1 MKRTSIILTLPVI
14 IMSAYGIAEAKYL
27 TSSEA
32 LERVWQDGSG
42 PARIKSSHPSM
53 VLSKSLKVQTSNQDG
68 LYIFKNID
76 GEGFMV
82 APADDALPAVF
93 GYSDKNSIDADNL
106 APGLIWLFN
115 QYLAEVE
122 SAAEI
127 GSGFS
132 TRADYNDVSKAPIE
146 ALLKSQW
153 DQNAPYNRNT
163 PMTKEGGSRHSAS
176 GCVATAMAQI
186 MYYYKY
192 PAVGTGVA
200 TATWAG
206 GEVSANL
213 AEYAFD
219 WDNMIDV
226 YKSGQYSEEQGQAV
240 ADLMYACGL
249 AVGSEYA
256 STTTANTVKEV
267 TALCENFGYS
277 KEMRYYYHD
286 FMVSESEWEDLIYA
300 SLSRSHPVAFAGGE
314 EDGGG
319 HSFVCD
325 GYDGNGYYHFNW
337 GWGGDSDGYFL
348 LNQLNPK
355 NQGTGGSADGYNDR
369 QLIITDIHPAEDGET
384 FEYQQPIFWYRGD
397 FVFNDGVRFNG
408 SGRSNGK
415 STGFYNRS
423 PYSAEFYFGIY
434 IVDSDGNGQFKMKDP
449 KTYAYGKGTTGMT
462 FSTLGKDLGD
472 GVYDIYPIYFAN
484 DDQYLTYMYHEVGK
498 NDYLT
503 FTIVN
508 DEIVSVEPG
517 YSETTE
523 PGAVASISDN
533 GIMIIAD
540 SQTGGIRIEGVST
553 PTDVNI
559 FTLSGE
565 AAIFSQRI
573 TTDRTI
579 ALHALSEDVYIV
591 VASNRTGIAT
601 LKFRKK

>member
-1 MKRTSIILTLPVI
+1 MNKTLSIVALGAMTMAIVAPMEAKKISPEDALGRIKNNRQFSAGLNFQDTTLTLSKTIYTPNI
-14 IMSAYGIAEAKYL
+14 KEEA
-27 TSSEA
+27 
-32 LERVWQDGSG
+32 V
-42 PARIKSSHPSM
+42 
-53 VLSKSLKVQTSNQDG
+53 
-68 LYIFKNID
+68 YIFENTD
-76 GEGFMV
+76 GKGY
-82 APADDALPAVF
+82 ALLSADDLMPAVL
-93 GYSDKNSIDADNL
+93 GYSNENSIDVDNL
-106 APGLIWLFN
+106 APGIAWLID
-115 QYLAEVE
+115 QYVLEVE
-122 SAAEI
+122 YARAN
-127 GSGFS
+127 GVDFS
-132 TRADYNDVSKAPIE
+132 TRADGEDKGPIE
-146 ALLKSQW
+146 TLLKSQW
-153 DQNAPYNRNT
+153 DQNAPFNLNAPT
-163 PMTKEGGSRHSAS
+163 TKVDGTRHSAS

-192 PAVGTGVA
+192 PAVGTGTC
-200 TATWAG
+200 TATWKG
-206 GEVSANL
+206 GEVSADL
-213 AEYAFD
+213 AAYPLD
-219 WDNMIDV
+219 WDNMLDV
-226 YKSGQYSEEQGQAV
+226 YKSGQYTEEQGQAV

-249 AVGSEYA
+249 SVESDYA

-286 FMVSESEWEDLIYA
+286 FIASEDEWADLIYG
-300 SLSRSHPVAFAGGE
+300 SLSRQHPVAFAGGE

-337 GWGGDSDGYFL
+337 GWGGDSDGYYL
-348 LNQLNPK
+348 LNLLNPK
-355 NQGTGGSADGYNDR
+355 NQGTGGTADGYNDR
-369 QLIITDIHPAEDGET
+369 QLIITDIHPAEVGET

-423 PYSAEFYFGIY
+423 PYSAEFFFGIY
-434 IVDSDGNGQFKMKDP
+434 IVDGEGNGQFKMKDP
-449 KTYAYGKGTTGMT
+449 KTYAYNKGTTGMT
-462 FSTLGKDLGD
+462 FNSLGKDLGD

-503 FTIVN
+503 FTIEN

-517 YSETTE
+517 YNEPAD

-533 GIMIIAD
+533 GIKIIAD

-565 AAIFSQRI
+565 AAISSQRI
-573 TTDRTI
+573 TTDKTI
-579 ALHALSEDVYIV
+579 DLHVLSEGIYIV